1 MDMKAWVLDE
11 EGSAVRLAEVD
22 DPQPR
27 AGTAVVEVLAAQVP
41 AYTEALTTGG
51 RGMLSTPLVL
61 GPSCI
66 GRVAAVGEDVF
77 HLAVGDVVV
86 DTALLSS
93 GEAVRPEQVIVGWTG
108 VGGRGEATERVA
120 AMRRAW
126 PDGTFAQAAL
136 VPGELLVV
144 LPGAGEHPHPEKLV
158 FLGWL
163 AVAAQGLERAGQG
176 PGDVVAVI
184 GATGQMGGAAVL
196 VALAQGASRVVAVGR
211 SRPALERLAAID
223 PRVVTVALSGER
235 TADAAAITQTSG
247 GGCDVVL
254 DALGPTPTAEATMAG
269 YDSVAVDGSMVL
281 IGGVRQD
288 LVIPYGDLMRRRL
301 ALCGSWM
308 ATAATTLRMWSLVRS
323 GLVDLDVLDVA
334 VVDLDDPAAALER
347 AAATSGL
354 AIVTLAPRGRPGQN
368 TLFGS

>member
-1 MDMKAWVLDE
+1 MKAWVLDE
-11 EGSAVRLAEVD
+11 EGSAVRLAEVA

-27 AGTAVVEVLAAQVP
+27 PGAAVVEVLAAQVP
-41 AYTEALTTGG
+41 AYTAALTTGG
-51 RGMLSTPLVL
+51 RGMLATPLVL
-61 GPSCI
+61 GPSCV
-66 GRVAAVGEDVF
+66 GRVAAVGDDVF

-86 DTALLSS
+86 DTALLGS
-93 GEAVRPEQVIVGWTG
+93 GGVAPEQMIVGWTG
-108 VGGRGEATERVA
+108 VGGRGETTERIA

-144 LPGAGEHPHPEKLV
+144 LPGAQDHPHPERLV

-196 VALAQGASRVVAVGR
+196 VALAQGAARVVAVGR
-211 SRPALERLAAID
+211 SRAALERLAAID
-223 PRVVTVALSGER
+223 ARVVTVALSGDR
-235 TADAAAITQTSG
+235 TADAAAIVEASG

-254 DALGPTPTAEATMAG
+254 DALGPTPTAQATMAG

-288 LVIPYGDLMRRRL
+288 LVLPYGDLVRRRL

-308 ATAATTLRMWSLVRS
+308 ATPRTTLRMWDLVRS
-323 GLVDLDVLDVA
+323 ALVDLDVLDVT
-334 VVDLDDPAAALER
+334 VVGLDDPGASLER
-347 AAATSGL
+347 AAATAGL
-354 AIVTLAPRGRPGQN
+354 AIVSLVP
-368 TLFGS
+368 